1 MKKLVVVFFI
11 FLTAPSAFTQP
22 QEPKLLVAT
31 RLIKPFV
38 FEESGQLTGFR
49 VEFWQELAKDMNVK
63 SEFVIKP
70 TVAELLDSVR
80 LKEVALGIAAIS
92 VTAERE
98 VNLDFSQP
106 MFDAGLQIMIA
117 ARGSEQSVI
126 ANFIAGIFSR
136 TFLPLVELILL
147 TILIPAHLVWFF
159 ERRHSAG
166 ALTHTAYFHGIFE
179 ACWWSVA
186 TLATQADH
194 MPRSAAARLV
204 AVIWMFTSVIFI
216 AYFTATVTSALTL
229 QQLRSD
235 INGPNDLSSKHVASV
250 RGSTAVEYLQRRRI
264 AVTEF
269 ANVEEAYRPLE
280 QGQADA
286 IVYDAPVLL
295 YYAAHEGKGKV
306 QVVGSIFRKEDYG
319 IVFPSE
325 SAYRKPVN
333 EALLKMKENGINDR
347 LYKKWFGSNGS

>member
-1 MKKLVVVFFI
+1 MVF
-11 FLTAPSAFTQP
+11 L
-22 QEPKLLVAT
+22 
-31 RLIKPFV
+31 KPV
-38 FEESGQLTGFR
+38 GGAWRRSRHRRIICREALPR
-49 VEFWQELAKDMNVK
+49 V
-63 SEFVIKP
+63 
-70 TVAELLDSVR
+70 
-80 LKEVALGIAAIS
+80 
-92 VTAERE
+92 
-98 VNLDFSQP
+98 
-106 MFDAGLQIMIA
+106 
-117 ARGSEQSVI
+117 
-126 ANFIAGIFSR
+126 
-136 TFLPLVELILL
+136 
-147 TILIPAHLVWFF
+147 
-159 ERRHSAG
+159 
-166 ALTHTAYFHGIFE
+166 
-179 ACWWSVA
+179 
-186 TLATQADH
+186 
-194 MPRSAAARLV
+194 V

-306 QVVGSIFRKEDYG
+306 RVVGSIFRKEDCG

-325 SAYRKPVN
+325 RSCRKPVN
-333 EALLKMKENGINDR
+333 EALLKMKENGIYDQ
-347 LYKKWFGSNGS
+347 LYKKWFGSNGP